1 MARKMPYRRGVGAP
15 AVAVIFGQ
23 RVEQAEDTEIHP
35 LSQHI
40 AIRMLRQRF
49 GFSVSTARMVAEL
62 AGIGAVGMA

>member
-1 MARKMPYRRGVGAP
+1 M
-15 AVAVIFGQ
+15 AVIFGQ